1 MNCRAM
7 LTLFPGTMTLL
18 STCQTYGLLDAIL
31 ETHCRVSNNRGV
43 AKAGSLCMK
52 VARTITQYP
61 IVSSSYCSR
70 TALHSGQRSTMMFS
84 PYLEEE
90 AFLVAFCLDSSSLF
104 LALLPPGFT
113 AASSCNCSLSSGK
126 AFCSSTVINPVFLGF
141 LALNLGWVPFSRLA
155 V

>member
-1 MNCRAM
+1 MR
-7 LTLFPGTMTLL
+7 LH
-18 STCQTYGLLDAIL
+18 L

-104 LALLPPGFT
+104 LALLLRIKNDT
-113 AASSCNCSLSSGK
+113 KLSTIHLIILHK
-126 AFCSSTVINPVFLGF
+126 INQNMSKL
-141 LALNLGWVPFSRLA
+141 
-155 V
+155 

>member
-1 MNCRAM
+1 MR
-7 LTLFPGTMTLL
+7 LH
-18 STCQTYGLLDAIL
+18 L

-84 PYLEEE
+84 PYLEDE

-104 LALLPPGFT
+104 LALLLRIK
-113 AASSCNCSLSSGK
+113 NDNKLSTIHLIILHK
-126 AFCSSTVINPVFLGF
+126 INQNMSKL
-141 LALNLGWVPFSRLA
+141 
-155 V
+155 